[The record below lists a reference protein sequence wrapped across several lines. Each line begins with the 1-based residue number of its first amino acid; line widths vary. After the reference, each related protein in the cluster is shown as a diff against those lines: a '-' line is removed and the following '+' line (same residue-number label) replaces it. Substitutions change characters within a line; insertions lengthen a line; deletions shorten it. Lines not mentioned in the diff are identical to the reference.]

1 MLDVRTGEIASRA
14 FDFGETHVGSVMV
27 PRRQIP
33 QAGER
38 FEVGKGVVIEVLEVT
53 PRRVK
58 TVRVRRRAG
67 ADDAAESRAE
77 AR

>member
-1 MLDVRTGEIASRA
+1 
-14 FDFGETHVGSVMV
+14 MV